1 MRNVK
6 GSAVRMVAAQ
16 VTSGSTMPTEHHE
29 AARAIVK
36 RHRLP
41 RSPDLFEVDRG
52 QGLAIVP
59 LPARSSRGHRS
70 VTGVVATL
78 KARVAELET
87 ELAQAEERSAG
98 DRVGF
103 ERERER
109 ADQLVTTLDRTVVEL
124 EALRSL
130 LEAAQQAA
138 PPVTSR
144 TPDMARHD
152 MARDDSL
159 AQSMRSLLEAAQ
171 AVRREAAQQAAP
183 PVTSRTWREMP
194 WSERWRRLRRTG

>member
-1 MRNVK
+1 
-6 GSAVRMVAAQ
+6 
-16 VTSGSTMPTEHHE
+16 MPTEHHE

-36 RHRLP
+36 RRHV
-41 RSPDLFEVDRG
+41 PDLFEVDRG
-52 QGLAIVP
+52 QDLAIVAARARQA

-70 VTGVVATL
+70 VTDVVATL

-98 DRVGF
+98 HRVDF
-103 ERERER
+103 EREHER
-109 ADQLVTTLDRTVVEL
+109 ADQLVTTLDRTVAEL

-171 AVRREAAQQAAP
+171 AARREAAQQAAW
-183 PVTSRTWREMP
+183 PVTSRTWREMT
-194 WSERWRRLRRTG
+194 WSERWCWLRRTG

>member
-1 MRNVK
+1 
-6 GSAVRMVAAQ
+6 
-16 VTSGSTMPTEHHE
+16 MPTEQLTYAQIAKRLSVSPE

-41 RSPDLFEVDRG
+41 RSRRNDGKTLAAIDLTEIRYKPLRSPRG
-52 QGLAIVP
+52 
-59 LPARSSRGHRS
+59 RRS
-70 VTGVVATL
+70 VTDVVATL

-98 DRVGF
+98 HRVDF

-109 ADQLVTTLDRTVVEL
+109 ADQLVTTQDRMVAEL
-124 EALRSL
+124 EALHSLLRSL

-171 AVRREAAQQAAP
+171 AARLEAAQQAAR
-183 PVTSRTWREMP
+183 PVTSRTWRETT
-194 WSERWRRLRRTG
+194 WSERWRWLRRTG

>member
-1 MRNVK
+1 MLTEQLTY
-6 GSAVRMVAAQ
+6 AQ
-16 VTSGSTMPTEHHE
+16 IAKRLSVSPE

-41 RSPDLFEVDRG
+41 RSRRNDGKTLAAIDLTEIRHK
-52 QGLAIVP
+52 P
-59 LPARSSRGHRS
+59 LPARSPRGRRS
-70 VTGVVATL
+70 VTDLVATL
-78 KARVAELET
+78 KTRVAELET

-98 DRVGF
+98 HRVDF

-109 ADQLVTTLDRTVVEL
+109 ADQLVTTQDRMVVEL
-124 EALRSL
+124 EALHSLLRSL
-130 LEAAQQAA
+130 LGAAQQAA

-171 AVRREAAQQAAP
+171 QAAR
-183 PVTSRTWREMP
+183 PVTSRTSREMT
-194 WSERWRRLRRTG
+194 WSERWRWLRRTG

>member
-1 MRNVK
+1 
-6 GSAVRMVAAQ
+6 MVTA
-16 VTSGSTMPTEHHE
+16 VTSGLIMPAKQLTFAQIAEHLSVSPE

-41 RSPDLFEVDRG
+41 RSRRNDGKTLAAIDLKEIRHT
-52 QGLAIVP
+52 P
-59 LPARSSRGHRS
+59 MPARSPRGRWS
-70 VTGVVATL
+70 VTNVVATL
-78 KARVAELET
+78 KARVAGLET

-98 DRVGF
+98 HRVDF

-109 ADQLVTTLDRTVVEL
+109 ANQLVTIQERMLAEL

-130 LEAAQQAA
+130 LDAAQQAA

-152 MARDDSL
+152 MAGADSL

-171 AVRREAAQQAAP
+171 QAAR
-183 PVTSRTWREMP
+183 PVTSRTRREMT
-194 WSERWRRLRRTG
+194 WSERWRWLRRTG